1 MSAIAVKKRKVRL
14 PAVLL
19 NAFFI
24 LLSLCYI
31 LPMLLV
37 IATSLTSED
46 AILTAGFHIF
56 PVEFSGAAYKAVFH
70 NPTTI
75 IRAYGVTFITAV
87 ASTALSLVVTG
98 LSAYPLSRSNFRY
111 KKIFIGSFLLS
122 MLFGGSMIP
131 TYIIYSKYYHLNNT
145 IWVYIVPAMCAS
157 GYSVFMF
164 RTFFRSI
171 PESLFEAAKL
181 DGARELYIFFK
192 IVIPLSTAIFATV
205 GFQAFVGGWNNYQTA
220 LIYIRDSKLYTLQYL
235 LNRILNEN
243 EFLKSLQTGQSE
255 LSPIAQ
261 DDIMKKAAPTES
273 LKFAMCVV
281 AAGPMICIFP
291 FFQKYFS
298 KGMVVGSVK
307 G

>member
-19 NAFFI
+19 NTFFI

-56 PVEFSGAAYKAVFH
+56 PVEFSLEAYRTVFH
-70 NPTTI
+70 NPSTI
-75 IRAYGVTFITAV
+75 IRAYGVTFFTAT
-87 ASTALSLVVTG
+87 ASTALGLVITG
-98 LSAYPLSRSNFRY
+98 LSAYPLSRSNFRF
-111 KKIFIGSFLLS
+111 KKIFIGSYLLS

-181 DGARELYIFFK
+181 DGAKELYIFFK

-205 GFQAFVGGWNNYQTA
+205 GFRGFVGGWNNYQTA

-243 EFLKSLQTGQSE
+243 EFLKSLQTGQSD

-261 DDIMKKAAPTES
+261 EDIKKAAPTES